1 MHLIPSINSWMS
13 FLRKNCRMA
22 VLRKWNR
29 NLSLRVKGLL
39 SLIVVVV
46 YAIMMTAVVTQ
57 ERQKL
62 PMIVS
67 DLDRLYQQDEQL
79 VQLSMQAARAV
90 MAASEVMYSEASD
103 ARTKLLFVELAPLN
117 SYISAAAKRHPTLRG
132 YQEVMLRAA
141 KNLAHQPTREVL
153 VELRT
158 SLHKL
163 LLEVDRERGG
173 IRAGRQRLMNSFQ
186 LVHDRVTLETMFFLF
201 LGVVIVGSV
210 MTIFFTRLTWDI
222 RRVGIRAMTIVKGYR
237 GKALDVTRGDEVGG
251 LMRAVN
257 QMQLELR
264 ERERQLELVRQQ
276 QFHKE
281 KMAAVGSLAA
291 AVAHEINNPIMA
303 ISGLAQV
310 LMDQEPRTKGDGES
324 KEATVPE
331 MILEQSKRIAVI
343 TRQIFEFSS
352 PQSPEPRLCDINA
365 LVQSTTSFVR
375 FDQRYRH
382 IDLRLNL
389 NPNISAVV
397 AVPDH
402 VTQVLVN
409 LLLNAADAF
418 ENNQAAH
425 PTVTVSTLQ
434 SNSHVEITVSDNGVG
449 MNAET
454 LARAFDEFFTTKPRG
469 KGTGLGLFLC
479 KSLVEKGGGQVEIA
493 SVYGEGTDV
502 IVRFPL
508 PTSLE

>member
-1 MHLIPSINSWMS
+1 MHLIPSISSWMS
-13 FLRKNCRMA
+13 FLRKNSRLA

-29 NLSLRVKGLL
+29 DLSLRVKGLL
-39 SLIVVVV
+39 SLIVVVA
-46 YAIMMTAVVTQ
+46 YAILMTAVVTQ

-62 PMIVS
+62 PTIVS
-67 DLDRLYQQDEQL
+67 DLNRLYQQDEQL

-90 MAASEVMYSEASD
+90 MATGEMLYSDVGDE
-103 ARTKLLFVELAPLN
+103 RTKLLFVELAPLN
-117 SYISAAAKRHPTLRG
+117 SHIASAAKNHPSLLG
-132 YQEVMLRAA
+132 YREVLLLAA
-141 KNLAHQPTREVL
+141 KNLAHQPTRAVL
-153 VELRT
+153 LEMRT

-163 LLEVDRERGG
+163 ILEVDRERAG
-173 IRAGRQRLMNSFQ
+173 IRAGRQKLLNSFQ

-310 LMDQEPRTKGDGES
+310 LMDQSPASTADGS
-324 KEATVPE
+324 KKEATVPE
-331 MILEQSKRIAVI
+331 MILEQSKRIAAI

-352 PQSPEPRLCDINA
+352 PQSPEPRLCDLNT

-375 FDQRYRH
+375 FDQRYRQ

-402 VTQVLVN
+402 LTQVLIN

-418 ENNQAAH
+418 ENSQAAH

-434 SNSHVEITVSDNGVG
+434 RNSSVEITVSDNGGG
-449 MNAET
+449 MTPET

-479 KSLVEKGGGQVEIA
+479 KSLVEKGGGKVEIG

>member
-1 MHLIPSINSWMS
+1 MS
-13 FLRKNCRMA
+13 FLRKNSRLA

-29 NLSLRVKGLL
+29 DLSLRVKGLL
-39 SLIVVVV
+39 SLIVVVA
-46 YAIMMTAVVTQ
+46 YAILMTAVVTQ

-62 PMIVS
+62 PTIVS
-67 DLDRLYQQDEQL
+67 ELDRLYQQDEQL

-90 MAASEVMYSEASD
+90 MATGEMLYSDVGDE
-103 ARTKLLFVELAPLN
+103 RTKLLFVELAPLN
-117 SYISAAAKRHPTLRG
+117 THIASAAKNHTALRG
-132 YQEVMLRAA
+132 YQEVLLLAA
-141 KNLAHQPTREVL
+141 KNLAHQPTRAVL
-153 VELRT
+153 LEMRA

-163 LLEVDRERGG
+163 ILEVDRERAG
-173 IRAGRQRLMNSFQ
+173 IRAGRQKLLNSFQ

-310 LMDQEPRTKGDGES
+310 LMDQSPASAADGNK

-331 MILEQSKRIAVI
+331 MILEQSKRIAAI

-352 PQSPEPRLCDINA
+352 PQSPEPRLCDLNT

-375 FDQRYRH
+375 FDQRYRQ

-402 VTQVLVN
+402 LTQVLIN

-418 ENNQAAH
+418 ENSQAAH

-434 SNSHVEITVSDNGVG
+434 RNSSVEITVSDNGGG
-449 MNAET
+449 MTPET

-479 KSLVEKGGGQVEIA
+479 KSLVEKGGGQVEIG